1 MLAGGA
7 RRGSRDSGGRPPVA
21 AKGPAQ
27 ACRSGARL
35 PAPLAL
41 YRGSTSVGA
50 GRWWLCAVLGA
61 WRSAL
66 RSRHSPPPPAQA
78 AFKSA
83 PALAASSLINMQNH
97 SVTH

>member
-7 RRGSRDSGGRPPVA
+7 RRGSKDSGGRPPVA

-35 PAPLAL
+35 PAPLAR

-50 GRWWLCAVLGA
+50 GRWWLCAVLALGA
-61 WRSAL
+61 L
-66 RSRHSPPPPAQA
+66 LC
-78 AFKSA
+78 
-83 PALAASSLINMQNH
+83 ALATAPLRPPRPLLNPLLPSPRAPH
-97 SVTH
+97 